1 MLSRRKRLEGTIE
14 LLHRELANA
23 RQRNRD
29 LTVAYKASMR
39 YIELIRNA
47 AKHLPNISS
56 LLTNYYD
63 SNLRRSAR
71 IADRQLKER
80 EQKQCD
86 LMLRAKK
93 LIKDMEKIIESNR
106 TSERSVQNLRAE
118 NAILKCNM
126 LCFLHSTI

>member
-118 NAILKCNM
+118 NAILKCNL